1 MTKSIL
7 EHESAPADRGAATA
21 GAARTQLRVAV
32 LGNPNAGKST
42 LFNALTGLAQRVGNY
57 PGVTVERKS
66 GTLQGAG
73 RRVELIDLPGTYSFA
88 AHSPD
93 EMVAVDVLLGHVA
106 GERAPDAV
114 LAVVDASNLE
124 RNFYLLS
131 QVVDLGLPL
140 VVALNMVDV
149 AERHGIHVDAAAL
162 AARLGAPV
170 VATRAN
176 RGAGVEELREKL
188 LQTADAR
195 APARP
200 AVAYA
205 LPETLAQ
212 GVAALRVRVE
222 ATARAAL
229 GRELHAFE
237 LLRALVDEEGHAEER
252 LRALDPAATAA
263 LAECRAQARGTSTAP
278 LSALEAQS
286 RYRWIRQL
294 VAGCVRRDEHVPAN
308 WTERLDRVL
317 THKISGTL
325 VFAAAMLVLFESIFA
340 WAAPAQDAL
349 AAVMRWVGGGVG
361 SLLPEGALKSLL
373 LDGVVGGVGSVV
385 AFLPQI
391 LLLFLFLGILEDC
404 GYMARA
410 AFLMDKVMSSV
421 GLSGKSFIPMLSGFA
436 CAVPAVMATRVIE
449 NRRDRLAT
457 MLVTPL
463 MTCSARLPV
472 YSVMIAAF
480 VPQRSVLGGW
490 LRLPALTLLSLY
502 LLGIGTA
509 VGMAFLLKRTLLRGP
524 PPPFV
529 MELPTYKWPSVRVL
543 LQRLRERA
551 VAFLAR
557 AGTVILA
564 MSIVVW
570 ALAYFPRHEAPR
582 APDRA
587 IAAPAHEAAAPPAGD
602 AAERAAQLEGSAL
615 GRVGHALEP
624 VFRPLGWDWRIT
636 VATLASF
643 PAREVVVAT
652 LGTIFSLGDAEDD
665 PQGLERALAQ
675 ARRKDGAPL
684 FTLPV
689 ALSVMVFFA
698 LCCQCGATVAT
709 IRRETNSWGWAWF
722 TFGYM
727 TLLAYGAA
735 LVVFQVGRGLA
746 S

>member
-1 MTKSIL
+1 MLRSSV
-7 EHESAPADRGAATA
+7 EDGSAPASREGATNGAAHA
-21 GAARTQLRVAV
+21 PLRVAV
-32 LGNPNAGKST
+32 VGNPNAGKST

-66 GTLQGAG
+66 GTFEVAG
-73 RRVELIDLPGTYSFA
+73 RRIELIDLPGTYSLA

-93 EMVAVDVLLGHVA
+93 EMVAVDLLLGHVA

-114 LAVVDASNLE
+114 LAVIDASNLE
-124 RNFYLLS
+124 RNLYLLS
-131 QVVDLGLPL
+131 QVVDLGLPV
-140 VVALNMVDV
+140 VVALNMSDV
-149 AERHGIHVDAAAL
+149 AERRGIHVDAEQL

-170 VATRAN
+170 VPTRAN
-176 RGAGVEELREKL
+176 RGAGVDRLREAL
-188 LQTADAR
+188 RAVADAR
-195 APARP
+195 APTRP
-200 AVAYA
+200 PVAYA
-205 LPETLAQ
+205 LPDPLAQ
-212 GVAALRVRVE
+212 GVAALRSGV
-222 ATARAAL
+222 AAPARAAL
-229 GRELHAFE
+229 SRDLHEFE
-237 LLRALVDEEGHAEER
+237 LLRALVDEKGHAEAR
-252 LRALDPAATAA
+252 LRALDGGAAEA
-263 LAECRAQARGTSTAP
+263 LAASRARARGPSTVP

-294 VAGCVRRDEHVPAN
+294 VTGCVRRDERMPAT
-308 WTERLDRVL
+308 WTDRIDRVL
-317 THKISGTL
+317 THKVSGTL
-325 VFAAAMLVLFESIFA
+325 VFATAMLVLFESIFA
-340 WAAPAQDAL
+340 WAAPAQEAL
-349 AAVMRWVGGGVG
+349 EAAMGWVGGAIGAWM
-361 SLLPEGALKSLL
+361 PEGALRSLL
-373 LDGVVGGVGSVV
+373 VDGVVGGVGSVV

-410 AFLMDKVMSSV
+410 AFLMDKVMASV

-472 YSVMIAAF
+472 YAVMISAF
-480 VPQRSVLGGW
+480 VPQRTVLGGW
-490 LRLPALTLLSLY
+490 VRLSALTLLSLY
-502 LLGIGTA
+502 LLGIVTA
-509 VGMAFLLKRTLLRGP
+509 VAMAFLLKRTLLRGP
-524 PPPFV
+524 APPFV
-529 MELPTYKWPSVRVL
+529 MELPSYKVPSLRVL

-570 ALAYFPRHEAPR
+570 ALAYFPHGERPAV
-582 APDRA
+582 
-587 IAAPAHEAAAPPAGD
+587 APAAAHAAAVSAGD
-602 AAERAAQLEGSAL
+602 DVAARAAQLEGSAL

-652 LGTIFSLGDAEDD
+652 LGTIFNLGDAEND
-665 PQGLERALAQ
+665 PEGLERALAK
-675 ARRKDGAPL
+675 ARRADGSPL

-722 TFGYM
+722 TFSYM
-727 TLLAYGAA
+727 TLLAYGAS
-735 LVVFQVGRGLA
+735 LVVFQGSRWFGA
-746 S
+746 

>member
-1 MTKSIL
+1 MSRSSV
-7 EHESAPADRGAATA
+7 EDGSEPASREGAKNGAAHA
-21 GAARTQLRVAV
+21 PLRVAV
-32 LGNPNAGKST
+32 VGNPNAGKST

-66 GTLQGAG
+66 GVLEVAG
-73 RRVELIDLPGTYSFA
+73 RRIELIDLPGTYSLA

-93 EMVAVDVLLGHVA
+93 EMVAVDLLLGHLA

-114 LAVVDASNLE
+114 LAVIDASNLE
-124 RNFYLLS
+124 RNLYLLS
-131 QVVDLGLPL
+131 QVVDLGLPV
-140 VVALNMVDV
+140 VVALNMSDV
-149 AERHGIHVDAAAL
+149 AERRGIHVDAEQL

-170 VATRAN
+170 VPTRAN
-176 RGAGVEELREKL
+176 RGAGVDRLREAL
-188 LQTADAR
+188 RAVADAR
-195 APARP
+195 APTRP
-200 AVAYA
+200 PVAYA
-205 LPETLAQ
+205 LPDPLAQ
-212 GVAALRVRVE
+212 GVAALRSGV
-222 ATARAAL
+222 AAPARAAL
-229 GRELHAFE
+229 GRDLHEFE
-237 LLRALVDEEGHAEER
+237 LLRALVDEEGHAEAR
-252 LRALDPAATAA
+252 LRALDGGAAEA
-263 LAECRAQARGTSTAP
+263 LAASRARARGPSTVP

-294 VAGCVRRDEHVPAN
+294 VTGCVRRDERVAAT
-308 WTERLDRVL
+308 WTDRIDRVL
-317 THKISGTL
+317 THKVSGTL
-325 VFAAAMLVLFESIFA
+325 VFAAAMLLLFESIFT

-349 AAVMRWVGGGVG
+349 DAAMGWVGGAIG
-361 SLLPEGALKSLL
+361 SWMPEGALRSLL
-373 LDGVVGGVGSVV
+373 VDGVVGGVGSVV

-410 AFLMDKVMSSV
+410 AFLMDKVMASV

-472 YSVMIAAF
+472 YAVMISAF
-480 VPQRSVLGGW
+480 VPQRTVLGGW
-490 LRLPALTLLSLY
+490 FRLSALTLLSLY
-502 LLGIGTA
+502 LLGIATA
-509 VGMAFLLKRTLLRGP
+509 VAMAFLLKRTLLRGP
-524 PPPFV
+524 APPFV
-529 MELPTYKWPSVRVL
+529 MELPSYKVPSLRVL

-570 ALAYFPRHEAPR
+570 ALAYFPHG
-582 APDRA
+582 DR
-587 IAAPAHEAAAPPAGD
+587 PAAAPTAGAPVV
-602 AAERAAQLEGSAL
+602 AAADDLAARAAQLEGSVL

-652 LGTIFSLGDAEDD
+652 LGTIFNLGDAEDD
-665 PQGLERALAQ
+665 PAGLERALAK
-675 ARRKDGAPL
+675 ARRADGSPL

-727 TLLAYGAA
+727 TLLAYAA
-735 LVVFQVGRGLA
+735 SLLVFQGSRWFGA
-746 S
+746 

>member
-1 MTKSIL
+1 MLRSSV
-7 EHESAPADRGAATA
+7 EDGSEPASRAGATNGAAHA
-21 GAARTQLRVAV
+21 PLRVAV
-32 LGNPNAGKST
+32 VGNPNAGKST

-57 PGVTVERKS
+57 PGVTVEKKS
-66 GTLQGAG
+66 GVLEVAG
-73 RRVELIDLPGTYSFA
+73 RRIELIDLPGTYSLA

-93 EMVAVDVLLGHVA
+93 EMVAVDLLLGHVK

-124 RNFYLLS
+124 RNLYLLS
-131 QVVDLGLPL
+131 QVVDLGLPV
-140 VVALNMVDV
+140 VVALNMSDV
-149 AERHGIHVDAAAL
+149 AERRGIHVDAEQL

-170 VATRAN
+170 VPTRAN
-176 RGAGVEELREKL
+176 RGAGVDRLREAL
-188 LQTADAR
+188 RAVADTR
-195 APARP
+195 APTRP
-200 AVAYA
+200 PVAYA
-205 LPETLAQ
+205 LPDPLAQ
-212 GVAALRVRVE
+212 GVAALRSGVAAPV
-222 ATARAAL
+222 RAAL
-229 GRELHAFE
+229 GRDLHEFE
-237 LLRALVDEEGHAEER
+237 LLRALVDEEGHAEAR
-252 LRALDPAATAA
+252 LRALDGGVAEA
-263 LAECRAQARGTSTAP
+263 LAASRARARGPSTVP

-294 VAGCVRRDEHVPAN
+294 VTGCVRRDERMPTT
-308 WTERLDRVL
+308 WTDRIDRVL

-325 VFAAAMLVLFESIFA
+325 VFAGAMLVLFESIFA

-349 AAVMRWVGGGVG
+349 ETAMGWVGGAIGAWM
-361 SLLPEGALKSLL
+361 PEGALRSLL
-373 LDGVVGGVGSVV
+373 VDGVVGGVGSVV

-410 AFLMDKVMSSV
+410 AFLMDKVMASV

-472 YSVMIAAF
+472 YAVMISAF

-490 LRLPALTLLSLY
+490 VRLSALTLLSLY
-502 LLGIGTA
+502 LLGIVTA
-509 VGMAFLLKRTLLRGP
+509 VAMAFLLKRTLLRGP
-524 PPPFV
+524 APPFV
-529 MELPTYKWPSVRVL
+529 MELPTYKVPSLRTL

-570 ALAYFPRHEAPR
+570 ALAYFPHGERP
-582 APDRA
+582 
-587 IAAPAHEAAAPPAGD
+587 AAAPTESHAAATTGAGAGED
-602 AAERAAQLEGSAL
+602 VAARAAQLEGSAL

-652 LGTIFSLGDAEDD
+652 LGTIFNLGDAEDD
-665 PQGLERALAQ
+665 PEGLERALAK
-675 ARRKDGAPL
+675 ARRADGSPL

-727 TLLAYGAA
+727 TLLAYGAS
-735 LVVFQVGRGLA
+735 LLVFQGSRWFGA
-746 S
+746 